1 MADDAEN
8 SVTLADL
15 ENCNWEEL
23 IASAS
28 EKECFHYS
36 ELFGKTCA
44 EARAV
49 GDRKVADAFG
59 LLRDL
64 TFYRFMP
71 SSATE
76 PFQPTIVTGQGNR
89 TAIPDDLTD
98 DNLSMLQQLAP
109 SIEDPE
115 MRARVADV
123 IWDRKRVVECAK
135 LAIDSYLESARRLAQ
150 VPPKVGDRPMLV
162 YSVDRVER
170 ALRLAQMTNDK
181 DRFDIVAAYMDEL
194 FQPMAAEHARQ
205 APRLADLIIEFRV
218 GDSLKYAVIAK
229 ETAERAEAQ
238 NAMDDARAFWTRQ
251 AEWLRHS
258 GDAVAE
264 RAARVLAAETHV
276 KQADLFEAGKPPNHL
291 LISDR
296 LERAIQAHRR
306 IGGQKERVDELHAR
320 LIAAQQKSVAELK
333 RIPLAQ
339 FDATQ
344 LVQKTIATISGK
356 PLPEALLSVALL
368 ATPPDVKRL
377 REQALEMMKAAPLA
391 SSLAATI
398 MSHTGKTVAKTPSAL
413 SPDAAK
419 AEAAVHAAMAR
430 QLGFARSFSATA
442 ISAAITQ
449 VLLEHPVRL
458 VDWAP
463 LVSDNLFIPADR
475 GPIFAEGLHAGLT
488 GNLLVATHLLMPQIE
503 NSFRE
508 LLLQHGFVPSKLNQD
523 GVQEEMHLQ
532 QLLYQPKFEEVFGTN
547 LTFDLKTLLVEHGG
561 PNLRHGTA
569 HGLRSYSEFLSPEAL
584 YFWCVTLRLCIPP
597 LLQQLLNDAASHNAP
612 AT

>member
-36 ELFGKTCA
+36 ELFGKKCA

-89 TAIPDDLTD
+89 TAISDDLTD
-98 DNLSMLQQLAP
+98 DNLSMLQQVAP

-123 IWDRKRVVECAK
+123 IWDRKRIVECAK

-150 VPPKVGDRPMLV
+150 VPSKVGDRPMLV

-170 ALRLAQMTNDK
+170 ALRLAQMTDDK

-238 NAMDDARAFWTRQ
+238 NAMDDARAF
-251 AEWLRHS
+251 
-258 GDAVAE
+258 
-264 RAARVLAAETHV
+264 
-276 KQADLFEAGKPPNHL
+276 
-291 LISDR
+291 
-296 LERAIQAHRR
+296 
-306 IGGQKERVDELHAR
+306 
-320 LIAAQQKSVAELK
+320 
-333 RIPLAQ
+333 
-339 FDATQ
+339 
-344 LVQKTIATISGK
+344 
-356 PLPEALLSVALL
+356 
-368 ATPPDVKRL
+368 
-377 REQALEMMKAAPLA
+377 
-391 SSLAATI
+391 
-398 MSHTGKTVAKTPSAL
+398 
-413 SPDAAK
+413 
-419 AEAAVHAAMAR
+419 
-430 QLGFARSFSATA
+430 
-442 ISAAITQ
+442 
-449 VLLEHPVRL
+449 
-458 VDWAP
+458 
-463 LVSDNLFIPADR
+463 
-475 GPIFAEGLHAGLT
+475 
-488 GNLLVATHLLMPQIE
+488 
-503 NSFRE
+503 
-508 LLLQHGFVPSKLNQD
+508 
-523 GVQEEMHLQ
+523 
-532 QLLYQPKFEEVFGTN
+532 
-547 LTFDLKTLLVEHGG
+547 
-561 PNLRHGTA
+561 
-569 HGLRSYSEFLSPEAL
+569 
-584 YFWCVTLRLCIPP
+584 
-597 LLQQLLNDAASHNAP
+597 
-612 AT
+612 